1 MSKKQTKTTKKQKNV
16 ITMTLTAEETA
27 KSKKRQERVTKYLE
41 SCIDDI
47 SEAESE
53 SETEELPPVKKPKAV
68 IKKMVDKDV
77 KNVERDNSIVPK
89 MFNHENV
96 DITVIMDKNK
106 DYWYKGKDIATL
118 LEYTNQKSAI
128 SRNVSEN
135 YKKQYSELGVN
146 PSTPLKI
153 DPQTMFINDCGLFQL
168 VSKSNKK
175 EAINLW
181 RQITKE
187 ILPELFATGTYTMPI
202 TESDITKLTKNFYND
217 NILSEYDNQNVIYL
231 AYVGKHEVVVNG
243 TKKIDHVLKF
253 GKTIHISQRDLDEH
267 RKFYETFN
275 IVGIWKTLACDIVEK
290 KIEKNFESNN
300 MLVNLKI
307 KGKNTK
313 TEKNKRE
320 HIVLNQINDLDY
332 CLNMIESVI
341 NNTKLPQE
349 NEYINKI
356 DKLENQNKFLTLQY
370 ESSLDKIKNLNNNI
384 KNLSNNIEDLK
395 DNIKILK
402 ETNKN
407 DKRNYEKQ
415 IKLLEEKSERLGI
428 VKKHK

>member
-53 SETEELPPVKKPKAV
+53 SETEELTPIKKPKAI

-89 MFNHENV
+89 MFNYENV
-96 DITVIMDKNK
+96 DVTVIMDKNK
-106 DYWYKGKDIATL
+106 NYWYKGKDIATL
-118 LEYTNQKSAI
+118 LEYIN
-128 SRNVSEN
+128 SRDALARHVNNE
-135 YKKQYSELGVN
+135 YKKSYADICVVKIDH
-146 PSTPLKI
+146 LKI
-153 DPQTMFINDCGLFQL
+153 NPQTTFIDECGLFQL
-168 VSKSNKK
+168 VSRSKKK
-175 EAINLW
+175 EAIKLW
-181 RQITKE
+181 KQITKE

-253 GKTIHISQRDLDEH
+253 GKTVHISQRDLDEH

-275 IVGIWKTLACDIVEK
+275 IVGIWKTLACYFFLCAHK
-290 KIEKNFESNN
+290 KKEILSR
-300 MLVNLKI
+300 
-307 KGKNTK
+307 
-313 TEKNKRE
+313 KR
-320 HIVLNQINDLDY
+320 LRR
-332 CLNMIESVI
+332 
-341 NNTKLPQE
+341 
-349 NEYINKI
+349 
-356 DKLENQNKFLTLQY
+356 
-370 ESSLDKIKNLNNNI
+370 
-384 KNLSNNIEDLK
+384 
-395 DNIKILK
+395 IL
-402 ETNKN
+402 
-407 DKRNYEKQ
+407 RA
-415 IKLLEEKSERLGI
+415 II
-428 VKKHK
+428 C

>member
-1 MSKKQTKTTKKQKNV
+1 M
-16 ITMTLTAEETA
+16 
-27 KSKKRQERVTKYLE
+27 TKYLE

-47 SEAESE
+47 SEVDSE
-53 SETEELPPVKKPKAV
+53 SETEELTPIKKPKAI

-77 KNVERDNSIVPK
+77 KNVECDNSIVPK

-96 DITVIMDKNK
+96 DVTVIMDKNK
-106 DYWYKGKDIATL
+106 NYWYKGKDIATL
-118 LEYTNQKSAI
+118 LEYVN
-128 SRNVSEN
+128 SRDALARHVSNE
-135 YKKQYSELGVN
+135 YKKSYADMGVVKN
-146 PSTPLKI
+146 SPLKI
-153 DPQTMFINDCGLFQL
+153 DPQTIFIDECGLFQL
-168 VSKSNKK
+168 VSRSKKK
-175 EAINLW
+175 EAIKLW
-181 RQITKE
+181 KQITKE

-356 DKLENQNKFLTLQY
+356 KELENQNKFLIQQN
-370 ESSLDKIKNLNNNI
+370 ESLLDKINDLK
-384 KNLSNNIEDLK
+384 NNIEDLR
-395 DNIKILK
+395 DNVKILK

-415 IKLLEEKSERLGI
+415 IKLLEEKSERLCT
-428 VKKHK
+428 VKKRK

>member
-1 MSKKQTKTTKKQKNV
+1 MSKRQTKTTRKPKNI

-27 KSKKRQERVTKYLE
+27 KSKKRQEKVTKYLE

-53 SETEELPPVKKPKAV
+53 SETEELPPIKKPKAV

-96 DITVIMDKNK
+96 DVTVIMDKNK
-106 DYWYKGKDIATL
+106 NYWYKGKDIAKL
-118 LEYTNQKSAI
+118 LEYVDTKGAL
-128 SRNVSEN
+128 SRHVSNE
-135 YKKQYSELGVN
+135 YKKSYADMWLGN
-146 PSTPLKI
+146 QSPLKLDEKTIFI
-153 DPQTMFINDCGLFQL
+153 DECGLFQL
-168 VSKSNKK
+168 VSRSKKK
-175 EAINLW
+175 EAIKLW
-181 RQITKE
+181 KQITKE

-243 TKKIDHVLKF
+243 TKKIDHILKF

-275 IVGIWKTLACDIVEK
+275 IVGIWRTLACDIVEK

-320 HIVLNQINDLDY
+320 HIVLNQINNLDY
-332 CLNMIESVI
+332 CLKMIESVI
-341 NNTKLPQE
+341 DNTKLPQE

-356 DKLENQNKFLTLQY
+356 DKLENQNKFLTQQY

-384 KNLSNNIEDLK
+384 ENLSNNIEDLR
-395 DNIKILK
+395 DNIRNLK

-415 IKLLEEKSERLGI
+415 IKLLEEKSQRLGT
-428 VKKHK
+428 VKKRK